1 MQQFV
6 KRSKSKWRAPL
17 PTWVAPSNSHEV
29 VQDGGAGAEVRA
41 DGLQPSKR
49 TNSPRPMPG
58 TRSRLVRNYMRPTEM
73 AGVAEGVC
81 RQINAVSVAD
91 SVTGLVNARREEARA
106 GDEEDV
112 ADEADVEAVV
122 EDRAKEAQIR
132 FSLLL
137 WLSRGQRRL
146 GARCNNPQ
154 TLPQCP
160 VAVTWETSCAL
171 SWPARTAAGAVGRS
185 GAS

>member
-1 MQQFV
+1 MGEWPSWSLFRPRRICMLQFV
-6 KRSKSKWRAPL
+6 RPSRWRWRVHL

-41 DGLQPSKR
+41 DGLQLSKR

-58 TRSRLVRNYMRPTEM
+58 IRSRLVRSYMRPTAM
-73 AGVAEGVC
+73 AGVAEGAC
-81 RQINAVSVAD
+81 RQTNAASVVD
-91 SVTGLVNARREEARA
+91 SVTGLFSARREEARA

-112 ADEADVEAVV
+112 ADEADVEAAV

-137 WLSRGQRRL
+137 
-146 GARCNNPQ
+146 
-154 TLPQCP
+154 
-160 VAVTWETSCAL
+160 
-171 SWPARTAAGAVGRS
+171 
-185 GAS
+185 